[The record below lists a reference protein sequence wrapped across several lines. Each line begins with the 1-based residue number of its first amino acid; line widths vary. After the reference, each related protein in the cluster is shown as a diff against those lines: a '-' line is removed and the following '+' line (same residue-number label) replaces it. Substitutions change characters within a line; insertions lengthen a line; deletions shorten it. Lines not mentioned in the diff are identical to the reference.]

1 MCPACISTAT
11 LMIAGSIST
20 GGLATLVRLK
30 FRAPTGPSIHEPTGR
45 ELTPHEPTH
54 HQSTNHQSMRHEPM
68 HQNGEEQ
75 I

>member
-1 MCPACISTAT
+1 MCPACISTAA
-11 LMIAGSIST
+11 LLVAGSIST

-30 FRAPTGPSIHEPTGR
+30 FRAPTGPSIHEQTGHELTTHEPTGPQ
-45 ELTPHEPTH
+45 LTTHEPTH
-54 HQSTNHQSMRHEPM
+54 HEPM